1 MINLNSVSDPTMSKE
16 QRHNAGNCDICA
28 AVVEADA
35 IGAIP
40 PVGHKRESL
49 PALAE
54 QIAEVVRI
62 GDQRKLHVTNLL
74 LAFAEEIKR
83 QAIEP

>member
-1 MINLNSVSDPTMSKE
+1 MVDEDKK
-16 QRHNAGNCDICA
+16 HNAGNCEICA

-54 QIAEVVRI
+54 QIAEAIRI
-62 GDQRKLHVTNLL
+62 GDQRKTHVTDRL